1 MHTEKRAEER
11 SVVIK
16 KQSDILLVNKGID
29 LSDQKEANIAPAKT
43 RKLKLILPGKKK
55 KIREISNDSNDANG
69 GGKLKIKT
77 NRNEKKFIINSLKK
91 NEDVKNSTIV
101 PRRNVENLTKANTI
115 KDRRLKS

>member
-16 KQSDILLVNKGID
+16 KQSDILLVNKGVD
-29 LSDQKEANIAPAKT
+29 LSDQKDVPPK
-43 RKLKLILPGKKK
+43 RKLKLILPGSKIK
-55 KIREISNDSNDANG
+55 KIREASNDSNDANSV

-77 NRNEKKFIINSLKK
+77 NRKEKKFIINSLKK
-91 NEDVKNSTIV
+91 NDDSKNLTII
-101 PRRNVENLTKANTI
+101 PRRNMNENLAKANTI